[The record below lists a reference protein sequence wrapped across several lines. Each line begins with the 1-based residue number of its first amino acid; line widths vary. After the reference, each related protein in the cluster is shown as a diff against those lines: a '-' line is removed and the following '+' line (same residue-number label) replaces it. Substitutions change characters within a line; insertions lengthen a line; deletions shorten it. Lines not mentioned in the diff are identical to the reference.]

1 MDNFNDLKSIWLTA
15 KTDSLPASDEIVH
28 IIKRYR
34 NKALQK
40 KVMVILVG
48 LVSVT
53 IMIGIVFFYK
63 SEMPTTRIGEF
74 FIILAG
80 SILIFSNVRSIKR
93 FYDLQEFSNRDY
105 IEFLKKSRQNQI
117 HFYKNT
123 QVVGITFCS
132 IGLLFYIFE
141 FVHQN
146 AILSIIAYSLL
157 VIYLLILWLIVR
169 RRVFIKHSRKLE
181 ELIKTLESLSN
192 QL

>member
-34 NKALQK
+34 NKTLQK
-40 KVMVILVG
+40 KMMVILVG

-53 IMIGIVFFYK
+53 IMIGIIFFYK
-63 SEMPTTRIGEF
+63 PEMLTTRIGES

-105 IEFLKKSRQNQI
+105 IEFLKKGRQNQI
-117 HFYKNT
+117 HFYKKT
-123 QVVGITFCS
+123 QVFGMAFCS

-141 FVHQN
+141 FVHKN

-169 RRVFIKHSRKLE
+169 RRVFTKHARKLE
-181 ELIKTLESLSN
+181 ELIKRLESLSN